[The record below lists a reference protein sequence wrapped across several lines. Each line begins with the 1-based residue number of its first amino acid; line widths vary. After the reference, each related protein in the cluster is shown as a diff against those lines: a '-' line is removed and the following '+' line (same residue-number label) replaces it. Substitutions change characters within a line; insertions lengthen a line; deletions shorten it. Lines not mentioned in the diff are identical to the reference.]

1 MTTNLYEGAV
11 DKKSKEFQDKHVF
24 GTPEYIAPEVILRQ
38 GYGEHSSLVSRC
50 PAVGFLWRFWGYIH
64 LFHNSSSSSYV
75 VGLLEGKPFWLTY

>member
-50 PAVGFLWRFWGYIH
+50 PAVGFYGGFGGIQVYFTTLQVYLMLLDCWKVN
-64 LFHNSSSSSYV
+64 LF
-75 VGLLEGKPFWLTY
+75 G